1 MAFTWPNLC
10 LWVTILCQT
19 FISKKR
25 IKLKKINTYFFWY
38 LPALCTMQHGS
49 SVMSLCRAVGNKP
62 DSDAHARQEAP
73 VVALSDSLRT
83 CNDVTGTDCIT
94 WWRSRTSRC
103 RPVAATAVALWFV
116 PEVMRIKRI
125 AVRIQ
130 SPVILA
136 DDDPRTDSDT
146 SPADPLAQKP
156 IVRFICYA
164 PAPRVG
170 GIKRWC
176 ASDVWRLSVAYIGP

>member
-1 MAFTWPNLC
+1 
-10 LWVTILCQT
+10 
-19 FISKKR
+19 
-25 IKLKKINTYFFWY
+25 
-38 LPALCTMQHGS
+38 MQHGS

-94 WWRSRTSRC
+94 WWRSHTSRC
-103 RPVAATAVALWFV
+103 RSPRSRHRGRFV
-116 PEVMRIKRI
+116 ICAGGHEDQKNC
-125 AVRIQ
+125 
-130 SPVILA
+130 SPHSVTGYISGWWSA
-136 DDDPRTDSDT
+136 TDSDT

-156 IVRFICYA
+156 IDRFICYA

-176 ASDVWRLSVAYIGP
+176 ASDVCLSGTSGPKSREA